1 MSLVCHLY
9 VTRIYWYVIRMYS
22 FVTRMS
28 LLCGFTMNHVWNQ
41 CTFFFIFF
49 SRKVSPLGNTNMEL
63 RNLKFFP
70 AVITVMK
77 CFLPV
82 KIVTN
87 CFSTAMTVVK
97 CSTTLITVAN
107 CFPTVITLGQFDF
120 LRKTIITKTN
130 YFESKASFLLSP
142 LSPATYFC
150 FVFVFCFFFES
161 KPLKYA
167 FCLYL

>member
-1 MSLVCHLY
+1 MSLVCHS
-9 VTRIYWYVIRMYS
+9 YVICMSLVYTGMS
-22 FVTRMS
+22 FVCTRLS
-28 LLCGFTMNHVWNQ
+28 PVCHCYVVLPWTMCEINVHS
-41 CTFFFIFF
+41 FSFFF

-130 YFESKASFLLSP
+130 YFESMASFLLSP
-142 LSPATYFC
+142 ISPATYFC
-150 FVFVFCFFFES
+150 FVFVFCFFLS
-161 KPLKYA
+161 LN
-167 FCLYL
+167 L

>member
-1 MSLVCHLY
+1 
-9 VTRIYWYVIRMYS
+9 
-22 FVTRMS
+22 
-28 LLCGFTMNHVWNQ
+28 
-41 CTFFFIFF
+41 
-49 SRKVSPLGNTNMEL
+49 MEL

-150 FVFVFCFFFES
+150 FVFVFCFFLS
-161 KPLKYA
+161 LN
-167 FCLYL
+167 L